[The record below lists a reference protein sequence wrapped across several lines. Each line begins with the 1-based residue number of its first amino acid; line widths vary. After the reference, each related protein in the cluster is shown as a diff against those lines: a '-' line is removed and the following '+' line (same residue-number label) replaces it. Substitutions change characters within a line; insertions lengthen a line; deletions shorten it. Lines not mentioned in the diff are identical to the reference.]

1 MPFVRGDSHLHTAS
15 EVSQHIHIESP
26 GHTVDLEGV
35 RILDTEQDYF
45 KRGIKEAI
53 YIRALQ
59 PSLNLDG
66 GRYRLQTTVDP
77 LLTSHV
83 GKITCPQHLGQI
95 AEEDWVI
102 RSKISVLACL
112 LHIWDKFGLS
122 ASQLPGPRRRYM
134 FGELGYF
141 YPAAGKKA
149 SPHVTAND
157 VTTRTLLKFLGLK
170 IPIYHS
176 VLVDQRCSRAIH
188 HCDVCNVVQRLESG
202 AAIVCK
208 SIHYGVCQPVAIP
221 PTKAR
226 IIKKREEKATAKVS
240 PHSPPAKPQLSPQPK
255 VADQLSPQPKVVT
268 EVKPTTSATPSPKSD
283 PPNPAPSGAS
293 IPRFY
298 FPLGQPVS
306 DDGKELK
313 KVSEV
318 FGTMKEGKAYKNDF
332 GEVAKVCSC
341 PLYWKG
347 PLFLAAGGD
356 KLGCVTSASF
366 QPMWKRII
374 QKYHDD
380 YSRFMAIMTRMKRS
394 YLTADDFVP
403 LIQDVIDTHP
413 GLTFLQEAQEFH
425 SRYLHTVIARIFYTV
440 NRSWSGQI
448 TIPEL
453 RKSNLLQVISSLEEE
468 DDINQITDFFSY
480 EHFYVIYCKFWELDT
495 DHDLF
500 ISQQDLARHNDGAIS
515 SRMAERIFSGAVTR
529 GSTVSREGKMSY
541 TEFVW
546 FLLAEEDKKHPTA
559 IEYWFRCMDLD
570 GDGLLS
576 MYELEYFYEEQ
587 YNKMVSLG
595 IEPMPFEDCLC
606 QMLDMI
612 NPTIP

>member
-1 MPFVRGDSHLHTAS
+1 M
-15 EVSQHIHIESP
+15 
-26 GHTVDLEGV
+26 
-35 RILDTEQDYF
+35 
-45 KRGIKEAI
+45 
-53 YIRALQ
+53 
-59 PSLNLDG
+59 
-66 GRYRLQTTVDP
+66 TTLCAVP
-77 LLTSHV
+77 
-83 GKITCPQHLGQI
+83 CQ
-95 AEEDWVI
+95 
-102 RSKISVLACL
+102 
-112 LHIWDKFGLS
+112 
-122 ASQLPGPRRRYM
+122 
-134 FGELGYF
+134 
-141 YPAAGKKA
+141 
-149 SPHVTAND
+149 
-157 VTTRTLLKFLGLK
+157 FLGLK

-255 VADQLSPQPKVVT
+255 VADQLQLSPQPKVVT

-283 PPNPAPSGAS
+283 PPNPAPSGSA

-306 DDGKELK
+306 EDGKELK

-318 FGTMKEGKAYKNDF
+318 FGTIKEGKAFKTDF
-332 GEVAKVCSC
+332 GEIAKVCNC

-366 QPMWKRII
+366 QPLWKRII

-380 YSRFMAIMTRMKRS
+380 YSRFMAIMTRMKGS

-448 TIPEL
+448 SIPEL
-453 RKSNLLQVISSLEEE
+453 RRSNLLQVISSLEEE

-612 NPTIP
+612 NPAIPGKISLRDLKQSRMTPLFFDTFFNLEKYLDHEQRDPFAAAKEAEDMEGMSDWERYAAEEYEMLVADETMPGQDDVFDDDALESAEVRRVTRADMEEADYDYTGIGDVSTITAQSVTSPVAATNQQEGVK